1 LIINPVTQDIAEGIN
16 ASALNS
22 EDGLRC
28 LFVPRQQPEVR
39 AVGAA
44 HHIAHRRST
53 DEQPEHAIVL
63 VQTRMGRALPLRVE
77 VDQGVN
83 RKRWQKSHRTPHICV
98 RKFNLPQ
105 YIGVSNSKCGEN
117 HVKYTSTALNLFS
130 LIEIAPVDQS

>member
-1 LIINPVTQDIAEGIN
+1 MWDEFALQDIFPG
-16 ASALNS
+16 
-22 EDGLRC
+22 
-28 LFVPRQQPEVR
+28 QPMSRYPVVYCE
-39 AVGAA
+39 
-44 HHIAHRRST
+44 T
-53 DEQPEHAIVL
+53 LEEF
-63 VQTRMGRALPLRVE
+63 M
-77 VDQGVN
+77 GVN